1 MLVAYKLPVLV
12 DTFHFHRILSVVGIL
27 IIQAGIFETQG
38 LGLFVVRVISV
49 SSEIE
54 EGMNAFSLLGD
65 IYSLL
70 LQMAVSAMLKRGLTE
85 RTCSG

>member
-38 LGLFVVRVISV
+38 LGLFVRQGDLCQFG
-49 SSEIE
+49 E

>member
-1 MLVAYKLPVLV
+1 MLVAYKLPILV

-38 LGLFVVRVISV
+38 LGLFVRQGV
-49 SSEIE
+49 SSEME
-54 EGMNAFSLLGD
+54 EGMDAFSLLGD